1 MSLVTF
7 HGLTV
12 VVSYATGKVHV
23 AAHCRWG
30 QTPRSSSRVLEREL
44 VVAMPKRYV
53 GAIVAVLLREV
64 HAPEEALKADSAA
77 MRMADTVLPF
87 VKNEFTDNFTLI
99 ATL

>member
-1 MSLVTF
+1 M

-12 VVSYATGKVHV
+12 VVSYTTGKVHV

-30 QTPRSSSRVLEREL
+30 QTARSASRVLEREL

-53 GAIVAVLLREV
+53 GTVLGVLLREV
-64 HAPEEALKADSAA
+64 HAPDDALKPDSPA

-87 VKNEFTDNFTLI
+87 VKNDFADSFTLI
-99 ATL
+99 AQL